1 LTKNT
6 PAPHRPAGNNPA
18 QNAMNAGTH
27 GAPAPFPASKN
38 NTATPNP
45 DFHAIQLETARSFQS
60 SVRRT
65 SDTPDPLTTDPG
77 QLPWRRSGSN
87 RRPPACKAGALPAEL
102 RPRKQSSVSN
112 RPFPAVG
119 GQNAKLLSL

>member
-1 LTKNT
+1 
-6 PAPHRPAGNNPA
+6 PA

-45 DFHAIQLETARSFQS
+45 DFHAIQLETALSFQS

-65 SDTPDPLTTDPG
+65 SDTPDNCHGDDRDRTDDPLLAKQVLSQLSYVPGSSRQFPIARSQPSVGRTPNFSEPWPLTPDNGRWTG
-77 QLPWRRSGSN
+77 G
-87 RRPPACKAGALPAEL
+87 PA
-102 RPRKQSSVSN
+102 RI
-112 RPFPAVG
+112 
-119 GQNAKLLSL
+119 